1 LRLPTFEPGSLVD
14 RRELLAAGGAFAA
27 GAAALP
33 VQGAAPRGGSDAC
46 IFLWI
51 DGGMAHLDTFDPKK
65 RGDGKRTP
73 GSYYSPIST
82 AIPGAQ
88 VCEHLP
94 KTARLLDR
102 CALLRS
108 VTHNVDQHSRANSLM
123 HQGRMQSETV
133 LYPSLGSVVYHQLGA
148 RTEEVPAYVV
158 LGLPSAMRDPGFLGS
173 KFGYVYLPEPGRPPQ
188 GLVPPP
194 DVRKER
200 QDRRM
205 ELLRGLQS
213 DYLARHGRDSEAR
226 ARVEI
231 SQRGFRLAGPRFLN
245 VLDLQREPASLR
257 TAYGD
262 TFGQRCLQARRL
274 VEAGARFVEVSFY
287 KSFTNGAGWD
297 THNAA
302 QKGQYRLIQ
311 QLDQAYSTLLSDLE
325 KKNLLDRTLVVLATE
340 FGRPPEFD
348 KGGGRGHHP
357 AAFTCV
363 LAGGGLRTGKVIG
376 ATDELGRKV
385 AEHPVSVADFHATIH
400 RTLGIDPD
408 ARLLAGA
415 RPVPITDRGKPVA
428 ALFG

>member
-1 LRLPTFEPGSLVD
+1 MNHSPELNWSVNRRGLVS
-14 RRELLAAGGAFAA
+14 AGGALAL
-27 GAAALP
+27 GASALP
-33 VQGAAPRGGSDAC
+33 AVSAPPKGGADAC

-65 RGDGKRTP
+65 RGDGRTP
-73 GSYYSPIST
+73 GSYYAPIST
-82 AIPGAQ
+82 AISGAQ

-94 KTARLLDR
+94 RTARVLDR
-102 CALLRS
+102 CALIRS
-108 VTHNVDQHSRANSLM
+108 VTHGVDQHSRANSLM

-148 RTEEVPAYVV
+148 RTDEVPAYVV

-173 KFGYVYLPEPGRPPQ
+173 KYGYVYLPEPGRPPQ

-194 DVRKER
+194 DVDQAR
-200 QDRRM
+200 QGRRM

-213 DYLARHGRDSEAR
+213 EYLTRRGSDPEAR

-231 SQRGFRLAGPRFLN
+231 TQRGFRLAGPRFLN
-245 VLDLQREPASLR
+245 VLDLQREPAALR
-257 TAYGD
+257 TAYGN

-274 VEAGARFVEVSFY
+274 VQAGARFVEVSFY
-287 KSFTNGAGWD
+287 KSFINGAGWD

-311 QLDQAYSTLLSDLE
+311 QLDLAFSTLISDLE
-325 KKNLLDRTLVVLATE
+325 KKKLLDRTLVVMATE

-357 AAFTCV
+357 HAFTCV
-363 LAGGGLRTGKVIG
+363 LAGGGLRTGRVVG
-376 ATDELGRKV
+376 VTDEVGRKV
-385 AEHPVSVADFHATIH
+385 VEHPVSVADLHATIH
-400 RTLGIDPD
+400 RALGVDPD
-408 ARLLAGA
+408 AHLFAGA